1 MDASDYPAIAD
12 RFGAVVDSVND
23 WDAPTPVPEWRARDI
38 VDHLTTWLPGLL
50 GSCGVEIPMGTL
62 DDPVGSWR
70 TQDAALRSLLADRG
84 GETITHEF
92 LGTKSIAEIVAQV
105 YLGDVFM
112 HTWDLARSAGV
123 DDGLDPAVCEEMVTG
138 MEQMEDMLRNSGHYG
153 PRFPGDPGPDP
164 VRRLMAFVGRDP
176 NWSNRA

>member
-62 DDPVGSWR
+62 
-70 TQDAALRSLLADRG
+70 
-84 GETITHEF
+84 
-92 LGTKSIAEIVAQV
+92 
-105 YLGDVFM
+105 
-112 HTWDLARSAGV
+112 
-123 DDGLDPAVCEEMVTG
+123 
-138 MEQMEDMLRNSGHYG
+138 
-153 PRFPGDPGPDP
+153 
-164 VRRLMAFVGRDP
+164 
-176 NWSNRA
+176 